1 MSALRLAVVGAG
13 HLGRIHARLAKS
25 SEQFEVVGVADP
37 SPAAL
42 QLVTDQLGLSIFTD
56 YTQLLGKVD
65 AAIVAVPTV
74 VHYEVASALLRSG
87 VHVLVEKPLASTPE
101 QAGRL
106 VQIARHHHRVLQTG
120 HVERFNPV
128 WTAATPHLRQPK
140 YIEGMR
146 SGPYSGRSTDIGVV
160 MDLMIHDLDLVLSL
174 VKSEITH
181 ISASGIAVVGGH
193 EDLAE
198 ARIEFASGCIA
209 SLRVSRLATQAT
221 RRMQVFASDA
231 YANIDFSASE
241 VQIVKPSE
249 QILHREVSLD
259 RMNAAERMASKDSI
273 YGGLL
278 SVETITAPSRNA
290 ILDEQNDF
298 ALSIRSG
305 TAPCVS
311 GEDGH
316 QAVDAAARVLE
327 AIADHRWDGIHSKP
341 WRIGALAEVEPQ
353 ILSITKAKQAAAQTK
368 RRAG

>member
-1 MSALRLAVVGAG
+1 MSALRLAVIGAG
-13 HLGRIHARLAKS
+13 HLGRIHAKLAKS

-42 QLVTDQLGLSIFTD
+42 QLVTDQLSLPTFTD
-56 YTQLLGKVD
+56 YTQLLGKID
-65 AAIVAVPTV
+65 AAIVAAPTV
-74 VHYEVASALLRSG
+74 MHYEVASALLRSG
-87 VHVLVEKPLASTPE
+87 VHVLVEKPLASSPE

-106 VQIARHHHRVLQTG
+106 VQIARHHHRILQTG

-146 SGPYSGRSTDIGVV
+146 AGPYSGRSTDIGVV

-209 SLRVSRLATQAT
+209 SLRVSRLAAQAT
-221 RRMQVFASDA
+221 RRMQVFASDS

-249 QILHREVSLD
+249 EILHREISLD
-259 RMNAAERMASKDSI
+259 RMDAAERMAAKDSI

-311 GEDGH
+311 GEDGY

-353 ILSITKAKQAAAQTK
+353 ILSITKAQQAAAQTK
-368 RRAG
+368 RLAG